1 MGTLGALKVRD
12 VTTGIEFNI
21 GTGYTAAQRAEL
33 WAMWLAG
40 TLAGKI
46 AKYKHFEVGVKE
58 APRFPVFLGFRNPLD
73 MGEAK

>member
-1 MGTLGALKVRD
+1 
-12 VTTGIEFNI
+12 
-21 GTGYTAAQRAEL
+21 
-33 WAMWLAG
+33 MWLAG

-73 MGEAK
+73 M